1 MDKFQGNVGDDH
13 FSRPTNIGNLCMID
27 GVAEQRADMQ
37 GQQFIRVIESFCKE
51 RKWLSDTF
59 PDETANAVKVHKLR
73 NQPPTRVIVSDSHLP
88 G

>member
-1 MDKFQGNVGDDH
+1 
-13 FSRPTNIGNLCMID
+13 MID

-51 RKWLSDTF
+51 RKWLSDNLS
-59 PDETANAVKVHKLR
+59 DETANAVKVHELR
-73 NQPPTRVIVSDSHLP
+73 NQPPTRVIVSDSQLP